1 MAIVSREDLIN
12 RFTAFIGEDKND
24 EIISL
29 VEDVT
34 DTFADFENKTKD
46 ATNWKEKYEQ
56 NDKSWREKYIN
67 RFKQGVIP
75 EEVYDPDDDD
85 KPAPKTFEELFSV
98 KEK

>member
-1 MAIVSREDLIN
+1 MAVVSKESLIE
-12 RFTAFIGEDKND
+12 RITAIIGEDKND
-24 EIISL
+24 DMITL

-34 DTFADFENKTKD
+34 DTFDDFDNKTKD
-46 ATNWKEKYEQ
+46 ETNWKQKYEE
-56 NDKSWREKYIN
+56 NDKNWRDKYIS

-75 EEVYDPDDDD
+75 EENSKLEDDD